1 MLHWNYNEY
10 IIFSSYKRKT
20 NDTKES
26 KTFNNIDIYT
36 YQFNSDIFIHSF
48 ILFNRSYFVSVI
60 TEMNKTIH
68 LRVQQPQIPS
78 WNKVGRFFL
87 KLKSN
92 QDYKYYLEILN
103 SSCVLT
109 YAKVREDCMS
119 YTKEISL
126 L

>member
-87 KLKSN
+87 KLKVIRTIN
-92 QDYKYYLEILN
+92 
-103 SSCVLT
+103 T
-109 YAKVREDCMS
+109 
-119 YTKEISL
+119 T
-126 L
+126 